1 MNSENQLEQMYD
13 ESDCCRAN
21 VGEVVDRGGAVS
33 MRYKTVADIKK
44 LSI

>member
-1 MNSENQLEQMYD
+1 MYN
-13 ESDCCRAN
+13 ESDRCRTII
-21 VGEVVDRGGAVS
+21 GERVDRGGAVS

>member
-1 MNSENQLEQMYD
+1 MCS
-13 ESDCCRAN
+13 ESDRGRTI
-21 VGEVVDRGGAVS
+21 VGERVDRGGAVS

>member
-1 MNSENQLEQMYD
+1 MYN
-13 ESDCCRAN
+13 ESDRCRAS